1 MEYRELADLKKLENN
16 PRKITDKDFQILI
29 KSIKDNPDYFEARP
43 LLLSD
48 RTGELVIIAGNQR
61 YDAAKALGLEKV
73 PTYLLKG
80 LTEEREREII
90 IRDNVNNGEWD
101 LDKLAEE
108 WSDVDLSS
116 WGLDLE
122 EPLEDEEEIKEDI
135 APELDEESEPISHPG
150 EVYQLGRHRL
160 MCGDSTSL
168 EDVEKLMD
176 GKIASLLYTDPPYGV
191 NYNSKK
197 RGSIKNDDLKDTVL
211 YDFLFDAFSA
221 AEKFVAPDA
230 AVYCWFASSNH
241 IEFRKALEDVGFVY
255 KEELI
260 WNKGMT
266 LGRYDYHYAHE
277 ACMYLWRKGNHAKW
291 YGGRDKKTILGLKR
305 RELENLKKEELV
317 KIINNLRDEST
328 VWDFDR
334 DKVTTYV
341 HPTQKP
347 VTLGANAMRNSSKQ
361 NQIVLD
367 LFTGSGSSIIAAEQ
381 TNRICYAMEL
391 DPKFCDVIRKR
402 YFRYMNKIGPDESDD
417 GWLDFTPKVEVEN
430 AKK

>member
-1 MEYRELADLKKLENN
+1 MEYRKLEDLKKLENN
-16 PRKITDKDFQILI
+16 PRTISSKDFQILV
-29 KSIKDNPDYFEARP
+29 KSIQDNPDYFEARP

-61 YDAAKALGLEKV
+61 YDAAKAIGMKEV
-73 PTYLLKG
+73 PTYLLHG
-80 LTEEREREII
+80 LTEEREREIV

-101 LDKLAEE
+101 IDKLTEE
-108 WSDVDLSS
+108 WSDLDLAD

-122 EPLEDEEEIKEDI
+122 LEEDGQEIKEDV
-135 APELDEESEPISHPG
+135 APELDEEKKPLSRPG

-160 MCGDSTSL
+160 MCGDSTSPD
-168 EDVEKLMD
+168 DVSKLMD

-191 NYNSKK
+191 NYTSKK
-197 RGSIKNDDLKDTVL
+197 RGSIKNDDLTDTVL
-211 YDFLFDAFSA
+211 YNFLYDAFSA
-221 AEKFVAPDA
+221 AEQFVAPDA

-241 IEFRKALEDVGFVY
+241 VEFRKALEDVGFAY

-277 ACMYLWRKGNHAKW
+277 ACMYLWRKGKHAKW

-305 RELENLKKEELV
+305 RELESFKKEDLIKMIE
-317 KIINNLRDEST
+317 NLRSEST

-347 VTLGANAMRNSSKQ
+347 VTLGANAMRNSTKP

-367 LFTGSGSSIIAAEQ
+367 LFTGSGSSIMAAEQ
-381 TNRICYAMEL
+381 TGRICYGMEL

-402 YFRYMNKIGPDESDD
+402 YFRFINKIGLDEDD
-417 GWLDFTPKVEVEN
+417 TGWDDFTPKVGS
-430 AKK
+430 

>member
-1 MEYRELADLKKLENN
+1 MEYRKLEDLKKLENN
-16 PRKITDKDFQILI
+16 PRTISSKDFQILV
-29 KSIKDNPDYFEARP
+29 KSIQDNPDYFEARP

-61 YDAAKALGLEKV
+61 YDAAKAIGLKEV
-73 PTYLLKG
+73 PTYLLHG
-80 LTEEREREII
+80 LTEEREREIV

-101 LDKLAEE
+101 IDKLTEE
-108 WSDVDLSS
+108 WSDLNLAD

-122 EPLEDEEEIKEDI
+122 LEEDEQEVKEDV
-135 APELDEESEPISHPG
+135 APELDEENKPISRPG

-160 MCGDSTSL
+160 MCGDSTSSD
-168 EDVEKLMD
+168 DVSKLMG

-191 NYNSKK
+191 NYTSKK
-197 RGSIKNDDLKDTVL
+197 RGSIKNDDLTDAVL
-211 YDFLFDAFSA
+211 YNFLYDAFSA
-221 AEKFVAPDA
+221 AEQFVAPDA

-241 IEFRKALEDVGFVY
+241 VEFRKALEDVGFVY

-277 ACMYLWRKGNHAKW
+277 ACMYLWRKGQHAKW

-305 RELENLKKEELV
+305 RELESFKKEDLIKMIE
-317 KIINNLRDEST
+317 NLRNEST

-347 VTLGANAMRNSSKQ
+347 VTLGANAMRNSTKP

-367 LFTGSGSSIIAAEQ
+367 LFTGSGSSIMAAEQ
-381 TNRICYAMEL
+381 TGRICYGMEL

-402 YFRYMNKIGPDESDD
+402 YFRFINKIDLDEDD
-417 GWLDFTPKVEVEN
+417 AGWDDFTPKVGS
-430 AKK
+430 